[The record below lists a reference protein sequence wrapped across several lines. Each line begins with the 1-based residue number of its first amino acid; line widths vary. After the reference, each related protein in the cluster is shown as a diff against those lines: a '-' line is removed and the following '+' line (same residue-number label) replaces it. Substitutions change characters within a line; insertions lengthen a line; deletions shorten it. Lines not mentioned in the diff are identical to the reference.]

1 MNNIVNLNDI
11 RNKKRLTIKKNI
23 QYQQIPNSIEN
34 DMVNYLNEEFDL
46 TLSQIRKTKKG
57 DDKNGNT

>member
-23 QYQQIPNSIEN
+23 QHQQIPNSIEN
-34 DMVNYLNEEFDL
+34 EMVNYLNEEFDL